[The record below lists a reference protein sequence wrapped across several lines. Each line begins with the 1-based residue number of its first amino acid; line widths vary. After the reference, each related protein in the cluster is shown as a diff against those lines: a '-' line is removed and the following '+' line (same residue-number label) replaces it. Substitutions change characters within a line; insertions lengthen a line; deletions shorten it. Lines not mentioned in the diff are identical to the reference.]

1 MSGHSDDLHQPPEP
15 GTMRELLHVS
25 FPLVISAGSLSLMN
39 VVDRVFIAK
48 ISVDALAATLPAAML
63 SWTTISLAYGIVGY
77 TNAFASQYEG
87 AGRKERVAASIWQGL
102 FIALV
107 SGIAM
112 LPMMIY
118 APQIFATMGHSPHV
132 QELEVVYFRWLCPV
146 AIPTLLA
153 AVLSAFFTARKR
165 SAVIMWVNVAISLIN
180 AVGSYL
186 LIFGIGSFKG
196 FGIAGAAIGTVLAQ
210 SIGVVALAILMFRDG
225 KREGY
230 PFKQTFQF
238 EWTLLWRMI
247 RYGFPNGVQMFL
259 DVGAFTLFVAFV
271 GQLGAVEQAATNL
284 AFTLN
289 SLAFIPM
296 IGMGT
301 AIVTL
306 VGHRIGEGRA
316 ELAVRT
322 VWKAMFLAGGY
333 MIAFAVLYLSLPDL
347 ILMPFMNSEEVD
359 IFDQMRPTVVILLK
373 YVALYTFFD
382 AMAIVFGAAVR
393 GAGDTTFSLVFS
405 MLSGWLLMVV
415 PSYLSVRYGWGLH
428 GCWIAVTVTVFVMGF
443 GFLWRFMG
451 GKWKTMQVI
460 EKAPLE
466 LPEDR

>member
-1 MSGHSDDLHQPPEP
+1 MVGQQDDLPSQPAA
-15 GTMRELLHVS
+15 GTMRELLQVS
-25 FPLVISAGSLSLMN
+25 FPLVVSAGSLSLMN
-39 VVDRVFIAK
+39 VVDRIFIAQL
-48 ISVDALAATLPAAML
+48 SVDALAATLPAAML
-63 SWTTISLAYGIVGY
+63 SWTSISLAYGIVGY
-77 TNAFASQYEG
+77 ANAFASQYEG

-102 FIALV
+102 LIALV
-107 SGIAM
+107 SGIGL

-118 APQIFATMGHSPHV
+118 APQIFAMMGHTPHV
-132 QELEVVYFRWLCPV
+132 QALEVTYFRWLCPV
-146 AIPTLLA
+146 AIPTLLT

-165 SAVIMWVNVAISLIN
+165 SAVIMWVNVVTSLLN
-180 AVGSYL
+180 VVGAYIL
-186 LIFGIGSFKG
+186 VFGIGSFKG
-196 FGIAGAAIGTVLAQ
+196 LDIAGAAIATVAAQ
-210 SIGVVALAILMFRDG
+210 SIGAIALAILMFRDG

-230 PFKQTFQF
+230 PFRETCRI
-238 EWTLLWRMI
+238 EWPLFSRMI
-247 RYGFPNGVQMFL
+247 RYGFPNGIQMFL

-333 MIAFAVLYLSLPDL
+333 MIAFAILYLSLPDL
-347 ILMPFMNSEEVD
+347 ILKPFMNSSEVEL
-359 IFDQMRPTVVILLK
+359 FNEMRPTVVVLLK

-405 MLSGWLLMVV
+405 MLCGWLLMVV
-415 PSYLSVRYGWGLH
+415 PAYLSVRNGWGLH

-443 GFLWRFMG
+443 GFLWRFQG

-460 EKAPLE
+460 EKTPLE
-466 LPEDR
+466 LPDEV